1 MNPAPLGRRHSPY
14 RTLEPVR
21 PPVIPNDYVQSP
33 TRNTAPP
40 LQSPARTASV
50 NQRTRTYRYSH
61 TQTHSI
67 IPWTGLKKINFKKEK
82 KEVPHTFSPSF
93 FCILFSFPVCP
104 SCRCCSVFKLS
115 LFGVCRSV
123 TLGQSNSHSL
133 TFSFLL
139 LCFLSLLLGSFFG
152 FRQAIAYSKKSS
164 FLLFHSP
171 SFSISVFLTRIS
183 SSLCCLH
190 SQRSD
195 FERLRGQTEST

>member
-115 LFGVCRSV
+115 LFGVCCSV
-123 TLGQSNSHSL
+123 TFGQSNSHSL

-139 LCFLSLLLGSFFG
+139 LCFLSLLLGSFLG
-152 FRQAIAYSKKSS
+152 SDSHS
-164 FLLFHSP
+164 LLKEELFPALSLTVFFY
-171 SFSISVFLTRIS
+171 FSLSYTYLVISL
-183 SSLCCLH
+183 LCAFSAL
-190 SQRSD
+190 
-195 FERLRGQTEST
+195 